1 MKISLNIFSQIKTR
15 NIGFLIVL
23 YSLISVQCNLD
34 IPKEVE
40 NEMVSLPEKVD
51 FNYHVKP
58 ILSDRCYSCHGPDEK
73 SRKAGLRLDIE
84 SVAFSKLETNNRAF
98 VKGNISGSESI
109 HRILSNDPEKHMPPP
124 ESNLSLSNREK
135 AILIKWIDQGAEW
148 KNHWSFI
155 TPKMPKIP
163 GSINVNS
170 KISNEID
177 YFINRKLN
185 KLNLEFSEKASKERL
200 LRRVSFDLRGL
211 PPSIEEIDDFINDN
225 STNAYEKV
233 VDKFLNSVAHAEMLT
248 LDWLDLSRYADSH
261 GLHADGARTMWPWR
275 DWVINSFEKNMPY
288 DQFVTW
294 QIAGDLF
301 ENPTREQKLATAFNR
316 NSPMTA
322 EGGAIDEEWRLHYV
336 FDRTETL
343 STAFLGL
350 TVACAKCHDH
360 KFDPISQKDYYQLAS
375 FFNNIKELGMTGD
388 DGDFGPLLP
397 MPDKAKEDEINQI
410 KAKIND
416 KEKEINIQK
425 DDLREFYNY
434 VENLKNKNSNEK
446 DIISNLKSNYLI
458 GHFPL
463 DRIKKSYNSNNKKI
477 FIVDN
482 NYFAKSESKAEIVSG
497 IEGKALKFSTDIDY
511 LKLEK
516 VPNFETNDS
525 FSGSFWINSNDMDPE
540 KTQHVLGTS
549 GQKNDFWRGWDI
561 YLDNENYI
569 NMRLINVLPSN
580 LIHVK
585 SDLIIEKDTW
595 NHVTF
600 SYNGSAK
607 SSGVRIF
614 INGKEAGLEVK
625 MDNLYKSI
633 HPVPVGKKS
642 EFGFPFNVRKKNI
655 TPLRVGRSGMY
666 HSGDTGS
673 FSGKIDDIYIFSK
686 DLTTFESLS
695 LFNSYDISKKEVD
708 ENIIKNHWI
717 ESDYKILR
725 NKAKLSS
732 LREDWLKIMEPV
744 IEVMVMEEMKTPRDN
759 YLLNRGSYLEPSYK
773 VGIDV
778 PENLPE
784 MDPSLPKNRLG
795 LAKWL
800 FSSENPLTS
809 RVTVNRYW
817 QMIFGYGLV
826 RTPEDFGVQGMLPS
840 HPELLDWLSIYLID
854 NNWDIKKLIKLM
866 VMSHAYQQK
875 STSNDQLNEIDPNN
889 FFLARSNSYKLPAE
903 IIRDNALASSGLLVK
918 KVGGPSVKPYQPEGL
933 WLEKNSFSAD
943 LLNYKKNSGDSL
955 YRRGMYTFIKRTSP
969 PPSMIALDGT
979 SREECTIKREKTNTP
994 LQALVLMNDPQFF
1007 EASRILAER
1016 IQKEGGKNY
1025 TDQIRYGFR
1034 LAISRNPRDEELKLL
1049 NELYESQLK
1058 FYKSNPKMTNQ
1069 ILKVGDKK
1077 FDRSLN
1083 KYKTAALTMVSNTIL
1098 NHDETYL
1105 KR

>member
-1 MKISLNIFSQIKTR
+1 MSH
-15 NIGFLIVL
+15 
-23 YSLISVQCNLD
+23 LISKASLLLFLSTFIIQSCTLSIPDKVQTEYSNLTEE
-34 IPKEVE
+34 I
-40 NEMVSLPEKVD
+40 D
-51 FNYHVKP
+51 FNYHIKP
-58 ILSDRCYSCHGPDEK
+58 ILSDRCFQCHGPDSK
-73 SRKAGLRLDIE
+73 TRKAGLRLDIE
-84 SVAFSKLETNNRAF
+84 EIAFSKLASGKKAF
-98 VKGNISGSESI
+98 SSSSIYKSEVA
-109 HRILSNDPEKHMPPP
+109 HRILSNDPLDQMPPP
-124 ESNLSLSNREK
+124 ESKLSLSDNEK
-135 AILIKWIDQGAEW
+135 ALILRWIDQGAKW
-148 KNHWSFI
+148 KEHWSFI
-155 TPKMPKIP
+155 KPKIP
-163 GSINVNS
+163 QIPENIYVDS
-170 KISNEID
+170 KINNEID
-177 YFINRKLN
+177 YFVNRKLK
-185 KLNLEFSEKASKERL
+185 KLNLKFSDKASKERL
-200 LRRVSFDLRGL
+200 LRRVSMDLRGL
-211 PPSIEEIDDFINDN
+211 PPSIDEIDDFLNDN
-225 STNAYEKV
+225 SPNAYEKV
-233 VDKFLNSVAHAEMLT
+233 VDRFLNSVAHAEMLT

-301 ENPTREQKLATAFNR
+301 QNPTREQKLATAFNR

-360 KFDPISQKDYYQLAS
+360 KFDPISQRDYYQLAS

-397 MPDKAKEDEINQI
+397 MPSKEKENEISQI
-410 KAKIND
+410 KTKIDD

-425 DDLREFYNY
+425 NELREFYSY
-434 VENLKNKNSNEK
+434 VENLKNKNSSEK
-446 DIISNLKSNYLI
+446 NIIKNLKSNYLI
-458 GHFPL
+458 GHYPL
-463 DRIKKSYNSNNKKI
+463 DKIKKSNNSNNKKI

-482 NYFAKSESKAEIVSG
+482 NFYAKSQSKAEVVDG
-497 IEGKALKFSTDIDY
+497 IKDKALKFSTDIDY
-511 LKLEK
+511 LNLEK

-525 FSGSFWINSNDMDPE
+525 FSGSFWINTDDMNPE

-569 NMRLINVLPSN
+569 NMRLINVLPTN

-585 SDLIIEKDTW
+585 SSNVIEKDTW
-595 NHVTF
+595 NHITF

-607 SSGVRIF
+607 SSGIRIF
-614 INGKEAGLEVK
+614 INGKEANLDVK

-633 HPVPVGKKS
+633 HPIPVGKKS
-642 EFGFPFNVRKKNI
+642 QTGFPLNVRKKDI
-655 TPLRVGRSGMY
+655 RPLRVGRSGMY
-666 HSGDTGS
+666 HSGDKGL
-673 FSGKIDDIYIFSK
+673 FSGKIDDIYLFSK
-686 DLTTFESLS
+686 DMTNLESLS
-695 LFNSYDISKKEVD
+695 LFNSYDISKRNVNET
-708 ENIIKNHWI
+708 IIKNHWI

-725 NKAKLSS
+725 NKAKLST
-732 LREDWLKIMEPV
+732 LRKNWLKIMEPV
-744 IEVMVMEEMKTPRDN
+744 IEVMVMEEMKKPRDN
-759 YLLNRGSYLEPSYK
+759 YLLNRGSYLEPSHK
-773 VGIDV
+773 VGTDV
-778 PENLPE
+778 PENLPK
-784 MDPSLPKNRLG
+784 MDSSLPKNRLG

-800 FSSENPLTS
+800 FSNENPLTS

-817 QMIFGYGLV
+817 QMIFGFGLV

-840 HPELLDWLSIYLID
+840 HPELLDWLSIYLIN
-854 NNWDIKKLIKLM
+854 NNWNIKKLIKLM
-866 VMSHAYQQK
+866 VMSHVYQQK
-875 STSNDQLNEIDPNN
+875 SNSNDKLNEIDPNN

-918 KVGGPSVKPYQPEGL
+918 KVGGPSVKPYQPDGL

-943 LLNYKKNSGDSL
+943 LYNYKKNSGDSL

-979 SREECTIKREKTNTP
+979 SREVCTVRREKTNTP

-1016 IQKEGGKNY
+1016 IQKEGGENY
-1025 TDQIRYGFR
+1025 LDQIKYGFR
-1034 LAISRNPRDEELKLL
+1034 LAISRNPKDEELKILK
-1049 NELYESQLK
+1049 ELYESQLK

-1083 KYKTAALTMVSNTIL
+1083 KYRTAALTMVSNTIL

>member
-1 MKISLNIFSQIKTR
+1 MVMLYFKKKYLFF
-15 NIGFLIVL
+15 FLIIYILVTWG
-23 YSLISVQCNLD
+23 C
-34 IPKEVE
+34 VE
-40 NEMVSLPEKVD
+40 NRPMVIVENIDKLPDKMD
-51 FNYHVKP
+51 FNFHVKP
-58 ILSDRCYSCHGPDEK
+58 ILSDKCFACHGPDSK
-73 SRKAGLRLDIE
+73 KRKANLRLDINE
-84 SVAFSKLETNNRAF
+84 NTATK
-98 VKGNISGSESI
+98 
-109 HRILSNDPEKHMPPP
+109 SNEKTLTINDIKSSLIKRLTSDDPEIRMPPP
-124 ESNLSLSNREK
+124 DFHLSLTEK
-135 AILIKWIDQGAEW
+135 EIATIIKWVDQGA
-148 KNHWSFI
+148 KYQNHWSFLPLI
-155 TPKMPKIP
+155 DKAVPKLDK
-163 GSINVNS
+163 SEQLR
-170 KISNEID
+170 NEID
-177 YFINRKLN
+177 YFIQKKLERN
-185 KLNLEFSEKASKERL
+185 GFKQASKAPPENLIRRL
-200 LRRVSFDLRGL
+200 SFTLKGL
-211 PPSIEEIDDFINDN
+211 PPELKE
-225 STNAYEKV
+225 
-233 VDKFLNSVAHAEMLT
+233 VDKFISNPSYKAYESLIDQYLNSPRYGELMANIWMDVA
-248 LDWLDLSRYADSH
+248 RYADS
-261 GLHADGARTMWPWR
+261 DGYLDDKHRDFSPWR

-301 ENPTREQKLATAFNR
+301 QNPTREQKLATAFNR

-360 KFDPISQKDYYQLAS
+360 KFDPISQRDYYQLAS

-397 MPDKAKEDEINQI
+397 MPNKEKENEINQI
-410 KAKIND
+410 KTKIDD

-425 DDLREFYNY
+425 NELKEFYSY
-434 VENLKNKNSNEK
+434 VENLKYKNSSEK
-446 DIISNLKSNYLI
+446 NIIKNLKSNYLI
-458 GHFPL
+458 GYYPL
-463 DRIKKSYNSNNKKI
+463 DKIKKSNNSNNKKI

-482 NYFAKSESKAEIVSG
+482 NFYAKSESKAEVVDG
-497 IEGKALKFSTDIDY
+497 IKDKALKFSTDIDY
-511 LKLEK
+511 LNLEK

-525 FSGSFWINSNDMDPE
+525 FSGSFWINTDDMNPE

-569 NMRLINVLPSN
+569 NMRLINVLPTN

-585 SDLIIEKDTW
+585 SSNVIEKDTW

-607 SSGVRIF
+607 SSGIRIF
-614 INGKEAGLEVK
+614 INGKEANLEIK

-633 HPVPVGKKS
+633 HPIPVGKKS
-642 EFGFPFNVRKKNI
+642 QTGFPLNVRKKDI
-655 TPLRVGRSGMY
+655 RPLRVGRSGMY
-666 HSGDTGS
+666 HSGDKGL
-673 FSGKIDDIYIFSK
+673 FSGKIDDIYLFSK
-686 DLTTFESLS
+686 DLTNFESLS
-695 LFNSYDISKKEVD
+695 LFNSYDISKINVD
-708 ENIIKNHWI
+708 QNIIKNHWI

-725 NKAKLSS
+725 NKAKLST
-732 LREDWLKIMEPV
+732 LRKNWLKIMEPV
-744 IEVMVMEEMKTPRDN
+744 IEVMVMEEMKKPRDN

-778 PENLPE
+778 PENLPK
-784 MDPSLPKNRLG
+784 MDSSLPKNRLG

-800 FSSENPLTS
+800 FSNENPLTS

-817 QMIFGYGLV
+817 QMIFGFGLV

-840 HPELLDWLSIYLID
+840 HPELLDWLSIYLIN
-854 NNWDIKKLIKLM
+854 NNWNIKKLIKLM
-866 VMSHAYQQK
+866 VMSHVYQQK
-875 STSNDQLNEIDPNN
+875 SNSNDKLNEIDPNN

-918 KVGGPSVKPYQPEGL
+918 KVGGPSVKPYQPDGL

-943 LLNYKKNSGDSL
+943 LYNYKKNSGDSL
-955 YRRGMYTFIKRTSP
+955 YRRGMYTFMKRTSP

-979 SREECTIKREKTNTP
+979 SREVCTVRREKTNTP

-1016 IQKEGGKNY
+1016 IQKEGGENY
-1025 TDQIRYGFR
+1025 LDQIKYGFR
-1034 LAISRNPRDEELKLL
+1034 LAISRNPKDEELKLL
-1049 NELYESQLK
+1049 KELYESQLK

-1083 KYKTAALTMVSNTIL
+1083 KYRTAALTMVSNTIL

>member
-1 MKISLNIFSQIKTR
+1 MFLRASLYLCLVF
-15 NIGFLIVL
+15 VL
-23 YSLISVQCNLD
+23 TKCSVN
-34 IPKEVE
+34 IPKEVATE
-40 NEMVSLPEKVD
+40 IESLPENID

-58 ILSDRCYSCHGPDEK
+58 ILSDRCYACHGPDAK
-73 SRKAGLRLDIE
+73 TRKAGLRLDVEKI
-84 SVAFSKLETNNRAF
+84 AFSKLASNNRAF
-98 VKGNISGSESI
+98 VKGNISGSESV

-124 ESNLSLSNREK
+124 ESNLSLSHREK

-148 KNHWSFI
+148 KSHWSFI
-155 TPKMPKIP
+155 TPTLPKIP
-163 GSINVNS
+163 KNINVNS
-170 KISNEID
+170 KINNEID
-177 YFINRKLN
+177 YFLYQKLN

-200 LRRVSFDLRGL
+200 IRRVSFDLRGL
-211 PPSIEEIDDFINDN
+211 PPSIEEIDAFLNDN
-225 STNAYEKV
+225 SPNAYEKI

-275 DWVINSFEKNMPY
+275 DWVINSFKKNMPY

-301 ENPTREQKLATAFNR
+301 KNPTREQKLATAFNR

-336 FDRTETL
+336 FDRTETI

-375 FFNNIKELGMTGD
+375 FFNNVKELGMTGD

-397 MPDKAKEDEINQI
+397 MPSKEKENEINQI
-410 KAKIND
+410 KVKIND
-416 KEKEINIQK
+416 KENEINIQK
-425 DDLREFYNY
+425 DELSEFYSYAKDLR
-434 VENLKNKNSNEK
+434 KINSNEK
-446 DIISNLKSNYLI
+446 DILRNLKSNYLI

-463 DRIKKSYNSNNKKI
+463 DRIEKSKKSNNKNI
-477 FIVDN
+477 FIIDK
-482 NYFAKSESKAEIVSG
+482 NYFAKSESKAEIVEG
-497 IEGKALKFSTDIDY
+497 IKGKALKFSTDVDY

-525 FSGSFWINSNDMDPE
+525 FSGSFWINTNDMNPK

-561 YLDNENYI
+561 YLDSENYI
-569 NMRLINVLPSN
+569 NMRLINVLPTN

-585 SDLIIEKDTW
+585 SDLAIEKDTW
-595 NHVTF
+595 NHITF

-607 SSGVRIF
+607 SSGLRIF
-614 INGKEAGLEVK
+614 INGNEVNLEVK

-642 EFGFPFNVRKKNI
+642 QNGFTLNVRKKVVR
-655 TPLRVGRSGMY
+655 PLRVGRSGMY
-666 HSGDTGS
+666 HSGDNGL
-673 FSGKIDDIYIFSK
+673 FSGKIDDIYLFSK
-686 DLTTFESLS
+686 DLTTLESLS
-695 LFNSYDISKKEVD
+695 IFNSYDISEKNVD
-708 ENIIKNHWI
+708 KNIVKNHWI
-717 ESDYKILR
+717 ESDSRILR
-725 NKAKLSS
+725 NKKELSA
-732 LREDWLKIMEPV
+732 LRGNWLKIMEPV

-759 YLLNRGSYLEPSYK
+759 YLLNRGSYLEPAYK
-773 VGIDV
+773 VGINV
-778 PENLPE
+778 PENLPK
-784 MDPSLPKNRLG
+784 MDSSLPKNRLG
-795 LAKWL
+795 LSKWL
-800 FSSENPLTS
+800 FSKENPLTS

-866 VMSHAYQQK
+866 VMSHAYKQK
-875 STSNDQLNEIDPNN
+875 STSNDMLNEIDPNN

-943 LLNYKKNSGDSL
+943 LYNYKKNSGDSL

-979 SREECTIKREKTNTP
+979 SREVCTVKREKTNTP

-1025 TDQIRYGFR
+1025 SDQIKYGFR
-1034 LAISRNPRDEELKLL
+1034 LAISRYPKDEELKLL

-1083 KYKTAALTMVSNTIL
+1083 KYKTAALTMVSNLIL